1 MEAEGNV
8 RRYTEKIGRESED
21 AALIG
26 AMWSVTEECQQPL
39 DTGSD
44 KEQICPQSLWRECG
58 LPNTFIFLF
67 LSKNTDFGHARIH

>member
-26 AMWSVTEECQQPL
+26 VMWSVTEECQQPL

-44 KEQICPQSLWRECG
+44 KEQICLQSLWRECS